1 MKTLLYIILALL
13 IAFDVFYLVDP
24 FVSDIVSIFIATIVI
39 TVFVGSYRKFEK
51 RL

>member
-13 IAFDVFYLVDP
+13 IAFAVLHLAEP
-24 FVSDIVSIFIATIVI
+24 FVSDNLSILIATIVI
-39 TVFVGSYRKFEK
+39 TIFAGFYRKFEK